1 MSTLS
6 DYLWPIIK
14 PSDTVPNPPR
24 GPLIT
29 YTTWNPFFYL
39 LLFGILPVSSQI
51 DQLIRDPLVLQQ
63 YVFLY
68 RQIAVVGLC
77 GMIGVFLI
85 DMATRRKS
93 KPLFSIGAALLL
105 LTLVALLYAFYA
117 LITFLPK

>member
-6 DYLWPIIK
+6 DYLWPLIK

-51 DQLIRDPLVLQQ
+51 NQFIRDPLILQH

>member
-6 DYLWPIIK
+6 DYLWPLIK

-29 YTTWNPFFYL
+29 YSTWNPFFYL

-51 DQLIRDPLVLQQ
+51 DQFIRDPLVLQQ
-63 YVFLY
+63 YIFLY

-85 DMATRRKS
+85 DMGTRRKS
-93 KPLFSIGAALLL
+93 KPLFSIGIALLL